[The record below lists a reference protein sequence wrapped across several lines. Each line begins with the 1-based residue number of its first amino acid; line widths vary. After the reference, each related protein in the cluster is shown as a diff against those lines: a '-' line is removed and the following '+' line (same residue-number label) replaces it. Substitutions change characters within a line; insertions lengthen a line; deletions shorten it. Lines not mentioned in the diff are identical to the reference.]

1 MTDIKEKIAGSQMV
15 LIGLGEELDFYRK
28 IRKSPEYRAACEKV
42 ENAAVYPYLLAYF
55 LQRGL
60 KKNQEIYQN
69 LAKLLEHK
77 NYFIVSL
84 CQDGSIWDSEL
95 DLNRVVT
102 PCGDLRRLQ
111 CEDGGHTELY
121 PVKEMYP
128 ELESEMEA
136 LVAGKILETELHLPV
151 CPQCGKSLGFN
162 HVEAENYVEA
172 GYLSQWSLYMKWLQ
186 GTLNR
191 ELCVLEL
198 GVGMAYPTVIRW
210 PFEKMTFINNKAYM
224 YRVHSSLY
232 QITEEIEGKA
242 QGICQNPADFL
253 KELSKQY

>member
-15 LIGLGEELDFYRK
+15 LVGLGEELDLYRK
-28 IRKSPEYRAACEKV
+28 ARKSPEYRAACEKV
-42 ENAAVYPYLLAYF
+42 ENVAVHPYLLYYF
-55 LQRGL
+55 LQKEL
-60 KKNQEIYQN
+60 KGNKEIYQN

-84 CQDGSIWDSEL
+84 CQDGSIQDSEL

-102 PCGDLRRLQ
+102 PCGDLRRFQ

-121 PVKEMYP
+121 PVKELYP
-128 ELESEMEA
+128 ELEAEMEA
-136 LVAGKILETELHLPV
+136 LIMGQLSETELHLPV
-151 CPQCGKSLGFN
+151 CPQCGKPLDF
-162 HVEAENYVEA
+162 NYVEA
-172 GYLSQWSLYMKWLQ
+172 ANYVEDGYLSQWSLYMKWLQ

-210 PFEKMTFINNKAYM
+210 PFEKTTFINNKAYM

-232 QITEEIEGKA
+232 QITEEIAGKA
-242 QGICQNPADFL
+242 EGICQNPADFL
-253 KELSKQY
+253 KKLSK

>member
-15 LIGLGEELDFYRK
+15 LVGLGEELDFYRK

-42 ENAAVYPYLLAYF
+42 ENPAVHPYLLAYF
-55 LQRGL
+55 LQKGL
-60 KKNQEIYQN
+60 KENQEIYQN

-102 PCGDLRRLQ
+102 PCGDLRSLQ

-121 PVKEMYP
+121 PVKELYP

-151 CPQCGKSLGFN
+151 CPQCGKPLGFN
-162 HVEAENYVEA
+162 HVETENYVEA

-210 PFEKMTFINNKAYM
+210 PFEKTTFINNKAYM

-232 QITEEIEGKA
+232 QITEEIAGKA

-253 KELSKQY
+253 KELSK